1 MLLAKLSPDGESRKH
16 TTVAALPENG
26 RIGQDGADSPTI
38 GDSMKTETIEY
49 KDGDVNLRGYL
60 AFDEKKTGKRP
71 GVLVMPEAF
80 GLGEHAKKRAER
92 LAELGYVAFAGDPY
106 GNGVEVGSLP
116 EAMKLATPL
125 FTDPSKLRKRAPAS
139 LRWRPSAVNTDASR
153 LASIGFC
160 MGGTFSLELARDSAP
175 LKGIVSFHGGLQT
188 QRPAEAGKVKA
199 KILVCTGA
207 DDTLI
212 PVEQV
217 NAFEAEMKTAGAD
230 WQVITYGGAKHSFT
244 NPISDSIGMPG
255 IGYNKLVDARSWK
268 AMADFFEE
276 IFAG

>member
-1 MLLAKLSPDGESRKH
+1 
-16 TTVAALPENG
+16 
-26 RIGQDGADSPTI
+26 
-38 GDSMKTETIEY
+38 MKTETVEY
-49 KDGDVNLRGYL
+49 KDGNVTLRGYL
-60 AFDEKKTGKRP
+60 AYDEKKSGKRP

-106 GNGVEVGSLP
+106 GNGIELANLQD
-116 EAMKLATPL
+116 AMKHAGPL
-125 FTDPSKLRKRAPAS
+125 FADPSILRKRGRVALDHLAS
-139 LRWRPSAVNTDASR
+139 VPQTDSSR
-153 LASIGFC
+153 LAAIGFC
-160 MGGTFSLELARDSAP
+160 MGGTFSLELARDGAP
-175 LKGIVSFHGGLQT
+175 VKGIVSFHGGLQT

-207 DDTLI
+207 DDTMI
-212 PVEQV
+212 PFEQV
-217 NAFEAEMKTAGAD
+217 NAFESEMIKAGAD

-244 NPISDSIGMPG
+244 NPNSDSLGMPG

-276 IFAG
+276 IFAA